1 MCVGQRRCTARRG
14 PARAAVALSLV
25 VAHLAGR
32 RRQAG
37 ARAPGPAQAPQSR
50 AWPQAC
56 CPGAA
61 RRAVPGC
68 TPLSPGGASRAVPA
82 SFASRPG
89 WRGFPSHRHVSG
101 SRAHSALVRSEQPS
115 RRVRQHRSLW
125 ASALCPP
132 GLVLSPACK
141 SPAAH
146 RPTHPVAA
154 ALRGAVPGSVHV
166 EVLAKS
172 FPADLGGR
180 RALRRLAPPRPPHPS
195 RPSRPEHRQRTGPPC
210 SRGHTQQDTGRGSG
224 LGPPTPLG
232 PTPLLT
238 ASSCGSFAWDPG
250 VRQAGCLGAHVPLVA
265 ASGARGP
272 LTCSLPHLVPS
283 STGSY
288 PDPLSRTSAW
298 QGAESVVT
306 EQEPRSRG
314 FWPPSQSRTPHLL
327 TLWTEGPAVVPAD
340 RARGTQGVARR
351 RGHRPWDEPW
361 HPPGGEPG
369 AAGPVVQE
377 GGGCRDPGRGPWLR

>member
-82 SFASRPG
+82 SFASCPG

-172 FPADLGGR
+172 FPADLGGG
-180 RALRRLAPPRPPHPS
+180 RALRRLAPPRPPPTPPGQADLNTDKGRAPHAPGDT
-195 RPSRPEHRQRTGPPC
+195 HNRTRDGVRASGPPPR
-210 SRGHTQQDTGRGSG
+210 SAPPRFSPRAPVAASPGTRGSG
-224 LGPPTPLG
+224 
-232 PTPLLT
+232 
-238 ASSCGSFAWDPG
+238 
-250 VRQAGCLGAHVPLVA
+250 RRA
-265 ASGARGP
+265 ASGH
-272 LTCSLPHLVPS
+272 TSLWSQP
-283 STGSY
+283 
-288 PDPLSRTSAW
+288 
-298 QGAESVVT
+298 
-306 EQEPRSRG
+306 QEP
-314 FWPPSQSRTPHLL
+314 
-327 TLWTEGPAVVPAD
+327 EGHSPAPCHTWCR
-340 RARGTQGVARR
+340 RARARTQTRS
-351 RGHRPWDEPW
+351 
-361 HPPGGEPG
+361 
-369 AAGPVVQE
+369 
-377 GGGCRDPGRGPWLR
+377 PGRAPGKGPSRW